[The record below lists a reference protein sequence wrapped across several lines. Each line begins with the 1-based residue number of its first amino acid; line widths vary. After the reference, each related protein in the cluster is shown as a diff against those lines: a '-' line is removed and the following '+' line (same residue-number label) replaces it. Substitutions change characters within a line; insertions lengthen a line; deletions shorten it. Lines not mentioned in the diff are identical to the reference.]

1 MFQLYPW
8 HSGLVERLVDL
19 AERQSLPAAIAL
31 TCAEGWG
38 GEDLLARCASELLQ
52 IKSDLPV
59 DQVAHPDF
67 CWLRPEG
74 AVIKIESIRRLNQF
88 AVQTPQISVRKVAGI
103 VDAHLMNKNA
113 ANALLKILEEPP
125 LNTHII
131 LVTPYWGRLLPTIR
145 SRCQRY
151 ELEQDRE
158 SSVKWLTEQGV
169 VPQAEDL
176 LETNGAPLALLNA
189 QAFDLRQ
196 WLDDLERSREP
207 SACAAVLLKADVVE
221 VLARWSRLLVSRQWQ
236 SADRQTLAFI
246 DEVNQVRIALQ
257 SSNSANPQL
266 LVERLLAQW
275 QAISASKR
283 SKQKLQAGA

>member
-8 HSGLVERLVDL
+8 HSGLVGRFVDL

-125 LNTHII
+125 PNTHII

-158 SSVKWLTEQGV
+158 SSVNWLTEQGV

-189 QAFDLRQ
+189 QGFDLRQ
-196 WLDDLERSREP
+196 WLDDLERSHEP

>member
-8 HSGLVERLVDL
+8 HSGLVGRLVDL

-169 VPQAEDL
+169 APQAEDL

-189 QAFDLRQ
+189 QGFDLRQ
-196 WLDDLERSREP
+196 WLDDLERSHEP

>member
-19 AERQSLPAAIAL
+19 AERQSLPAAIAM

-38 GEDLLARCASELLQ
+38 AEDLLARCASELLQ
-52 IKSDLPV
+52 IKSELPV

-125 LNTHII
+125 PNTHII

-158 SSVKWLTEQGV
+158 SSVNWLTEQGV

-189 QAFDLRQ
+189 QGFDLRQ

-283 SKQKLQAGA
+283 SKQKLHAGA

>member
-8 HSGLVERLVDL
+8 HSGLVERFVDL

-52 IKSDLPV
+52 IKSELPV

-125 LNTHII
+125 PNTHII

-158 SSVKWLTEQGV
+158 SSVNWLTEQGV

-189 QAFDLRQ
+189 QGFDLRQ

-283 SKQKLQAGA
+283 SKQKLHAGA

>member
-1 MFQLYPW
+1 
-8 HSGLVERLVDL
+8 L
-19 AERQSLPAAIAL
+19 AERQNLPAAIAL

-151 ELEQDRE
+151 DLEQDRE

-169 VPQAEDL
+169 APQAEDL

-189 QAFDLRQ
+189 QGFDLRQ
-196 WLDDLERSREP
+196 WLDDLERSHEP

>member
-19 AERQSLPAAIAL
+19 AERQSLPPAIAL
-31 TCAEGWG
+31 ACADGWA
-38 GEDLLARCASELLQ
+38 GEDLLARCTSELLQ

-59 DQVAHPDF
+59 EQVAHPDF

-125 LNTHII
+125 PNTHII

-151 ELEQDRE
+151 ELERDRE

-169 VPQAEDL
+169 APQAEDL

-189 QAFDLRQ
+189 QGFDLRQ
-196 WLDDLERSREP
+196 WLDDLERSHEP

>member
-8 HSGLVERLVDL
+8 HSGLVGRLVDL

-113 ANALLKILEEPP
+113 ANALLKILEESPP
-125 LNTHII
+125 NTHII

-169 VPQAEDL
+169 APQAEDL

-189 QAFDLRQ
+189 QGFDLRQ
-196 WLDDLERSREP
+196 WLDDLERSHEP

>member
-31 TCAEGWG
+31 ACAEGWG

-125 LNTHII
+125 PNTHII

-169 VPQAEDL
+169 APQAEDL

-189 QAFDLRQ
+189 QGFDLRQ
-196 WLDDLERSREP
+196 WLDDLERSHEP

-246 DEVNQVRIALQ
+246 DEVNQVRMALQ

>member
-31 TCAEGWG
+31 ACAEGWG

-59 DQVAHPDF
+59 DQVAHPDL

-125 LNTHII
+125 PNTHII

-169 VPQAEDL
+169 APQAEDL

-189 QAFDLRQ
+189 QGFDLRQ
-196 WLDDLERSREP
+196 WLDDLERSHEP

>member
-8 HSGLVERLVDL
+8 HSGLVGRLVDL

-38 GEDLLARCASELLQ
+38 GEDLLSRCASELLQ

-67 CWLRPEG
+67 CWLQPEG
-74 AVIKIESIRRLNQF
+74 AVIKIDAIRRLNQF

-113 ANALLKILEEPP
+113 ANALLKILEESPP
-125 LNTHII
+125 NTHII

-169 VPQAEDL
+169 APQAEDL

-189 QAFDLRQ
+189 QGFDLRQ
-196 WLDDLERSREP
+196 WLDDLEQSHEP
-207 SACAAVLLKADVVE
+207 SACAAILLKADVVE

-246 DEVNQVRIALQ
+246 DEVNQVRVALQ

-283 SKQKLQAGA
+283 SKQKLHAGA

>member
-31 TCAEGWG
+31 ACAEGWG

-103 VDAHLMNKNA
+103 LDAHLMNKNA

-169 VPQAEDL
+169 APQAEDL

-189 QAFDLRQ
+189 QGFDLRQ
-196 WLDDLERSREP
+196 WLDDLEHSHEP
-207 SACAAVLLKADVVE
+207 SACAAMLLKADVVE

>member
-19 AERQSLPAAIAL
+19 AVRQNLPAAIAL

-52 IKSDLPV
+52 IKSDLSV

-125 LNTHII
+125 PNTHII

-169 VPQAEDL
+169 APQAEDL

-189 QAFDLRQ
+189 QGFDLRQ
-196 WLDDLERSREP
+196 WLDDLERSHEP

-283 SKQKLQAGA
+283 SKQKLQAGD

>member
-1 MFQLYPW
+1 MFQFYPW

-103 VDAHLMNKNA
+103 LDAHLMNKNA
-113 ANALLKILEEPP
+113 ANALLKILEESPP
-125 LNTHII
+125 NTHIL

-151 ELEQDRE
+151 ELERDRE

-169 VPQAEDL
+169 APQAEDL

-189 QAFDLRQ
+189 QGFDLRQ
-196 WLDDLERSREP
+196 WLDDLERSHEP
-207 SACAAVLLKADVVE
+207 SACAAVMLKADVVE

>member
-19 AERQSLPAAIAL
+19 ADRQSLPAAIAL
-31 TCAEGWG
+31 ACAEGWG

-52 IKSDLPV
+52 IKNDLPV

-169 VPQAEDL
+169 APQAEDL
-176 LETNGAPLALLNA
+176 LETSGAPLALLNA
-189 QAFDLRQ
+189 QGFDLRQ
-196 WLDDLERSREP
+196 WLDDLERSHEP

-275 QAISASKR
+275 QAILASKR
-283 SKQKLQAGA
+283 SKQKLHAGA

>member
-8 HSGLVERLVDL
+8 HSGLVGRLVDL

-52 IKSDLPV
+52 IKSELPV

-125 LNTHII
+125 PNTHII

-169 VPQAEDL
+169 APQAEDL

-189 QAFDLRQ
+189 QGFDLRQ
-196 WLDDLERSREP
+196 WLDDLERSHEP

-283 SKQKLQAGA
+283 SKQKLHAGA

>member
-125 LNTHII
+125 PNTHII

-158 SSVKWLTEQGV
+158 SSVNWLTEQGV

-189 QAFDLRQ
+189 QGFDLRQ

-283 SKQKLQAGA
+283 SKQKLHAGA

>member
-52 IKSDLPV
+52 IKSELPV

-125 LNTHII
+125 PNTHII

-158 SSVKWLTEQGV
+158 SSVNWLTEQGV

-189 QAFDLRQ
+189 QGFDLRQ

-283 SKQKLQAGA
+283 SKQKLHAGA

>member
-1 MFQLYPW
+1 M
-8 HSGLVERLVDL
+8 
-19 AERQSLPAAIAL
+19 
-31 TCAEGWG
+31 
-38 GEDLLARCASELLQ
+38 
-52 IKSDLPV
+52 

-125 LNTHII
+125 PNTHII

-158 SSVKWLTEQGV
+158 SSVNWLTEQGV

-189 QAFDLRQ
+189 QGFDLRQ

-283 SKQKLQAGA
+283 SKQKLHAGA

>member
-19 AERQSLPAAIAL
+19 AERQNLPAAIAL

-52 IKSDLPV
+52 IKSDLSV

-88 AVQTPQISVRKVAGI
+88 AVQTPQISVRMVAGI

-125 LNTHII
+125 PNTHII

-158 SSVKWLTEQGV
+158 SSVNWLTEQGV

-189 QAFDLRQ
+189 QGFDLRQ
-196 WLDDLERSREP
+196 WLDDLERSGEP
-207 SACAAVLLKADVVE
+207 SACAAVLLKADVVD

-275 QAISASKR
+275 QAISAAKR
-283 SKQKLQAGA
+283 SKQKLYAGT

>member
-31 TCAEGWG
+31 SCAEGWG

-169 VPQAEDL
+169 APQAEDL

-189 QAFDLRQ
+189 QGFDLRQ
-196 WLDDLERSREP
+196 WLDDLERSHEP